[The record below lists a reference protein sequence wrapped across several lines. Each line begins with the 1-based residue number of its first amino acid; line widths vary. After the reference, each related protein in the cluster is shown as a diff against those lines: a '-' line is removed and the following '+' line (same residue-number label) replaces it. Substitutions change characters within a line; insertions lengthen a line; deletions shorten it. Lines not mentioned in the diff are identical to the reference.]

1 MKRKE
6 EKLNQETSQAIK
18 DINQELLD
26 EAAEEELTHG
36 PFVDSFPMMSG
47 NYGTLMQP
55 KTDSATIAA
64 SARGSAVTGKTPTA
78 FLNGQPIF
86 SDDPM
91 DPFGGTLQNFSSKV
105 TSTMNAGGIP
115 ATGSIS
121 LPISSNVP
129 LQSVFRNPQPMTSQF
144 ASYNGRNPQTT
155 ALVSQVP
162 NYQQSPQMF
171 SRGPGLRQEVVRYSD
186 FSGDTF

>member
-91 DPFGGTLQNFSSKV
+91 VPFLERVLLASHALTRIRSEGPCK
-105 TSTMNAGGIP
+105 TSHP
-115 ATGSIS
+115 R
-121 LPISSNVP
+121 LH
-129 LQSVFRNPQPMTSQF
+129 QR
-144 ASYNGRNPQTT
+144 
-155 ALVSQVP
+155 
-162 NYQQSPQMF
+162 
-171 SRGPGLRQEVVRYSD
+171 
-186 FSGDTF
+186 